1 MTIRVLAPDV
11 ASRIAAG
18 EVVERPAS
26 VVKELVENSLDAGA
40 SEVSVQVRG
49 GGADLIRVADDGS
62 GIPSDEIDLA
72 FQRFA
77 TSKLEAASELD
88 SIASLGF
95 RGEALPSIAA
105 VSRVSIVSRTA
116 DEDAGMRLELA
127 GGRVVTRERLG
138 ATRGTAIVVGRL
150 FEDVPA
156 RKKFLRSAATENSRI
171 HTVVARYALAYPH
184 VRFSLDTGTSS
195 SFATPGSGDARETF
209 AAVYGLD
216 VARQMLEIARAP
228 GEDADTPFASGMI
241 SPPELTRANR
251 NHISFF
257 VNGRWAQNRMLSF
270 ALEQAY
276 HGFLMERRFPIA
288 AVNIVMPFEDI
299 DVNVHPAKSEV
310 RFRYDNR
317 VFGALQQAVR
327 ETLNVQSPVPTVRTV
342 HSPHGSPT
350 GHAPAPQARD
360 AAFWPSVPFATAREA
375 ADAAMIEPEPTESST
390 PRATLPVLRV
400 LGQMQNTYIVAEGP
414 DGMYLIDQH
423 AAHERVMFERI
434 RAEAASRTPDTQSL
448 LEPANVHLTE
458 DQAELAA
465 SRSQEIAALGFVIEP
480 FGETAYL
487 VRAVPALVDSTDPG
501 KVFREVLDTMS
512 EGGGFETWEE
522 RAAYSLACHVA
533 IRAGKTLTHEEM
545 SELSRQ
551 LERCEQPNTCP
562 HGRPTTIHLRASQLE
577 REFGRR

>member
-49 GGADLIRVADDGS
+49 GGVDLIRVADDGS
-62 GIPSDEIDLA
+62 GIPSDELELA

-105 VSRVSIVSRTA
+105 VSRVSIVSRT
-116 DEDAGMRLELA
+116 DDDDAGTRLELTA
-127 GGRVVTRERLG
+127 GRVVARERLG

-156 RKKFLRSAATENSRI
+156 RRKFLRTPATENSRI
-171 HTVVARYALAYPH
+171 NTVVARYALAYPH

-195 SFATPGSGDARETF
+195 SFATPGSGDPRETF

-228 GEDADTPFASGMI
+228 GEDNGKPFASGMI
-241 SPPELTRANR
+241 SPPELNRANR
-251 NHISFF
+251 NYISFF

-327 ETLNVQSPVPTVRTV
+327 ETLNAQAPVPSV
-342 HSPHGSPT
+342 HSTHGPPS
-350 GHAPAPQARD
+350 GHTPAHQPRD

-375 ADAAMIEPEPTESST
+375 ADAAMIKPAPTESST
-390 PRATLPVLRV
+390 PRAALPVLRV

-448 LEPANVHLTE
+448 LEPATVHLTE

-465 SRSQEIAALGFVIEP
+465 SRSQEIAALGFVVEP
-480 FGETAYL
+480 FGETACL
-487 VRAVPALVDSTDPG
+487 VRAVPAMVDSTDPG

>member
-49 GGADLIRVADDGS
+49 GGVDLIRVADDGS
-62 GIPSDEIDLA
+62 GIPSDELELA

-116 DEDAGMRLELA
+116 DQDAGTRLELA
-127 GGRVVTRERLG
+127 GGRVAARERLG

-156 RKKFLRSAATENSRI
+156 RKKFLRSPATENSRI
-171 HTVVARYALAYPH
+171 HTVVARYALAYPS
-184 VRFSLDTGTSS
+184 VRFSLDTGASS
-195 SFATPGSGDARETF
+195 SFATSGSGDARETF

-228 GEDADTPFASGMI
+228 GEDHAAPFASGMI
-241 SPPELTRANR
+241 SSPELTRANR

-288 AVNIVMPFEDI
+288 AVNISMPFEDI

-327 ETLNVQSPVPTVRTV
+327 ETLTAQSPVPTVRAV
-342 HSPHGSPT
+342 HGPSS
-350 GHAPAPQARD
+350 GHAPALRPRD
-360 AAFWPSVPFATAREA
+360 AAFWPSVPFSTARHA
-375 ADAAMIEPEPTESST
+375 ADAAMIEPAPADTAT
-390 PRATLPVLRV
+390 PRAALPVLRV

-434 RAEAASRTPDTQSL
+434 RAEAASRDPQTQSL
-448 LEPANVHLTE
+448 LEPATVHLTE
-458 DQAELAA
+458 DQSELAA
-465 SRSQEIAALGFVIEP
+465 SRSREIAGLGFVVEP

-512 EGGGFETWEE
+512 EGGGFESWEE

>member
-18 EVVERPAS
+18 EVIERPAS
-26 VVKELVENSLDAGA
+26 VVKELIENSLDAGA

-49 GGADLIRVADDGS
+49 GGVERIRVADDGA
-62 GIPSDEIDLA
+62 GIPSDQVDLA

-77 TSKLEAASELD
+77 TSKLETASELE
-88 SIASLGF
+88 SITSLGF

-105 VSRVSIVSRTA
+105 VSRVSIVTRTA
-116 DEDAGMRLELA
+116 DEDAGTRLELT
-127 GGRVVTRERLG
+127 GGRVTARERLG
-138 ATRGTAIVVGRL
+138 AARGTAIVVGRL
-150 FEDVPA
+150 FEDYPA
-156 RKKFLRSAATENSRI
+156 RRKFLRSTATENSRI
-171 HTVVARYALAYPH
+171 HTVVGRYALAYPH
-184 VRFSLDTGTSS
+184 VRFTLDTGTSS
-195 SFATPGSGDARETF
+195 SFATPGSGGAREAF

-216 VARQMLEIARAP
+216 VARQMLQISRAP
-228 GEDADTPFASGMI
+228 GEDDATPFASGMI

-276 HGFLMERRFPIA
+276 HGFLMERRFPLAVVSIA
-288 AVNIVMPFEDI
+288 IPHEDI

-310 RFRYDNR
+310 RFRHDNR

-327 ETLNVQSPVPTVRTV
+327 ETLTAQAPVPAVRSV
-342 HSPHGSPT
+342 HGSPAE
-350 GHAPAPQARD
+350 HAAAPQPRG
-360 AAFWPSVPFATAREA
+360 AAFWPSVPFASERRAPGTGG
-375 ADAAMIEPEPTESST
+375 MEPESEESST
-390 PRATLPVLRV
+390 PKAALPVLRV
-400 LGQMQNTYIVAEGP
+400 LGQMQSTYIVAEGP

-423 AAHERVMFERI
+423 AAHERVVFERV
-434 RAEAASRTPDTQSL
+434 RAEAASRSPQTQSL
-448 LEPANVHLTE
+448 LEPATVHLTE
-458 DQAELAA
+458 DQAELAE
-465 SRSQEIAALGFVIEP
+465 SHSELIAGLGFVVER
-480 FGETAYL
+480 FGEAAFL

>member
-11 ASRIAAG
+11 SSRIAAG
-18 EVVERPAS
+18 EVIERPAS
-26 VVKELVENSLDAGA
+26 VVKELIENSLDAGA
-40 SEVSVQVRG
+40 SEVSVEVRG
-49 GGADLIRVADDGS
+49 GGVERIRVSDDGQ
-62 GIPSDEIDLA
+62 GIPADQVELA

-77 TSKLEAASELD
+77 TSKLADAVELD
-88 SIASLGF
+88 SIESLGF

-105 VSRVSIVSRTA
+105 VSRVGIVTRSA
-116 DEDAGMRLELA
+116 DEDAGTRLELA
-127 GGRVVTRERLG
+127 GGRVVASERRG
-138 ATRGTAIVVGRL
+138 APRGTTITVGRL
-150 FEDVPA
+150 FEDFPA
-156 RKKFLRSAATENSRI
+156 RRRFLRSAATENGRI
-171 HTVVARYALAYPH
+171 SAVVGRYALAYPQ

-195 SFATPGSGDARETF
+195 SFATPGSGDLREAF
-209 AAVYGLD
+209 AGVYGLSL
-216 VARQMLEIARAP
+216 AEQMLEIVRAP
-228 GEDADTPFASGMI
+228 GEDAANAFATGMI
-241 SPPELTRANR
+241 SPPELNRANR

-257 VNGRWAQNRMLSF
+257 VNGRLAQNRMLSF

-276 HGFLMERRFPIA
+276 HGYLMERRYPLA
-288 AVNIVMPFEDI
+288 MLSLSMPPEDI

-310 RFRYDNR
+310 RFRNDNR

-327 ETLNVQSPVPTVRTV
+327 ETLNAHAPVPQVRSV
-342 HSPHGSPT
+342 HGASPA
-350 GHAPAPQARD
+350 HAERPREPD
-360 AAFWPSVPFATAREA
+360 AAFWPTNPFAPARLPSEA
-375 ADAAMIEPEPTESST
+375 GGRSASFAEPAT
-390 PRATLPVLRV
+390 PRAALPVLRV

-434 RAEAASRTPDTQSL
+434 RAEAAASDPQTQSL
-448 LEPANVHLTE
+448 LEPATAHLSEEQVELAET
-458 DQAELAA
+458 QAE
-465 SRSQEIAALGFVIEP
+465 QIAGLGFVVER

-487 VRAVPALVDSTDPG
+487 VRAVPSLVDSTDPAR
-501 KVFREVLDTMS
+501 VFREVLDTMS
-512 EGGGFETWEE
+512 EGGGFESWEE

>member
-49 GGADLIRVADDGS
+49 GGVDRIRVADDGS
-62 GIPSDEIDLA
+62 GIPSGELELA

-77 TSKLEAASELD
+77 TSKLETASELD

-116 DEDAGMRLELA
+116 DEDAGTRLELA
-127 GGRVVTRERLG
+127 GGRVVARERLG

-156 RKKFLRSAATENSRI
+156 RRKFLRTAATENSRI

-209 AAVYGLD
+209 AAVYGLE
-216 VARQMLEIARAP
+216 VARQMLEIVRAP
-228 GEDADTPFASGMI
+228 GEDNGVPFASGMI

-327 ETLNVQSPVPTVRTV
+327 ETLSAQSPVPTVRSV
-342 HSPHGSPT
+342 HGPPT
-350 GHAPAPQARD
+350 GHAHAPQPRD
-360 AAFWPSVPFATAREA
+360 AAFWPSVPFASAREA
-375 ADAAMIEPEPTESST
+375 ANAGMVEPQDAESST
-390 PRATLPVLRV
+390 PRAALPVLRV

-434 RAEAASRTPDTQSL
+434 LGEAASRTPQIQSL
-448 LEPANVHLTE
+448 LEPATVHLTE

-465 SRSQEIAALGFVIEP
+465 SHSREIEALGFVVEP

>member
-40 SEVSVQVRG
+40 SDVSVQVRG
-49 GGADLIRVADDGS
+49 GGVDRIRVADDGA
-62 GIPSDEIDLA
+62 GIPPDEVELA

-77 TSKLEAASELD
+77 TSKLETASELD

-116 DEDAGMRLELA
+116 DEDAGTRLELA
-127 GGRVVTRERLG
+127 GGRIVARERLG
-138 ATRGTAIVVGRL
+138 ATQGTAIVVGRL

-156 RKKFLRSAATENSRI
+156 RRKFLRSPATENSRI

-195 SFATPGSGDARETF
+195 SFATPGSGNARETF

-216 VARQMLEIARAP
+216 VARQMLEIVRAP
-228 GEDADTPFASGMI
+228 GEDAAAPFASGMI

-251 NHISFF
+251 NHIGFF

-288 AVNIVMPFEDI
+288 AVNVVMPFEDI

-327 ETLNVQSPVPTVRTV
+327 ETLNAQSPVPTVRSV
-342 HSPHGSPT
+342 HGPPS
-350 GHAPAPQARD
+350 GHAPAGRPRD
-360 AAFWPSVPFATAREA
+360 AAFWPSVPFASAREA
-375 ADAAMIEPEPTESST
+375 ADAAMVEPQAPESST
-390 PRATLPVLRV
+390 PRAALPVLRV
-400 LGQMQNTYIVAEGP
+400 LGQMQSTYIVAEGP

-423 AAHERVMFERI
+423 AAHERVMFERV
-434 RAEAASRTPDTQSL
+434 RAEAASRTPRTQSL
-448 LEPANVHLTE
+448 LEPATVHLTE

-465 SRSQEIAALGFVIEP
+465 SSSREIAALGFVVEP

-501 KVFREVLDTMS
+501 KVFREVLDAMS
-512 EGGGFETWEE
+512 DGGGFETWEE

>member
-18 EVVERPAS
+18 EVIERPAS
-26 VVKELVENSLDAGA
+26 VVKELIENSLDAGA

-49 GGADLIRVADDGS
+49 GGVERIRVADDGA
-62 GIPSDEIDLA
+62 GIPSDQVDLA

-77 TSKLEAASELD
+77 TSKLETASELE

-105 VSRVSIVSRTA
+105 VSRVSIVTRAA
-116 DEDAGMRLELA
+116 DEDAGTHLDLA
-127 GGRVVTRERLG
+127 GDRVTARERLG
-138 ATRGTAIVVGRL
+138 AARGTAIVVGRL
-150 FEDVPA
+150 FEDYPA
-156 RKKFLRSAATENSRI
+156 RRKFLRSTATENSRI
-171 HTVVARYALAYPH
+171 HTVVGRYALAYPH
-184 VRFSLDTGTSS
+184 VRFTLDTGTSS
-195 SFATPGSGDARETF
+195 SFATPGSGDAREAF

-216 VARQMLEIARAP
+216 VARQMLQISRAH
-228 GEDADTPFASGMI
+228 GEDDATPFASGMI
-241 SPPELTRANR
+241 SSPELTRANR

-276 HGFLMERRFPIA
+276 HGFLMERRFPLAVVSIA
-288 AVNIVMPFEDI
+288 IPHEDI

-310 RFRYDNR
+310 RFRHDNR

-327 ETLNVQSPVPTVRTV
+327 ETLTAQAPVPAVRSV
-342 HSPHGSPT
+342 HGSPAE
-350 GHAPAPQARD
+350 HAAAPQPRG
-360 AAFWPSVPFATAREA
+360 AAFWPSVPFAPERRAPGA
-375 ADAAMIEPEPTESST
+375 GGMEPEHAELAT
-390 PRATLPVLRV
+390 PRAALPVLRV
-400 LGQMQNTYIVAEGP
+400 LGQMQSTYIVAEGP

-423 AAHERVMFERI
+423 AAHERVVFERV
-434 RAEAASRTPDTQSL
+434 RAEAGSRSPQSQSL
-448 LEPANVHLTE
+448 LEPATVQLTE
-458 DQAELAA
+458 DQAELAESHA
-465 SRSQEIAALGFVIEP
+465 DQIAGLGFVVER
-480 FGETAYL
+480 FGEAAFL